1 MWAERKNFLLIAQL
15 HYGSLAP
22 PTSRS
27 RSAHGGFS
35 SVFRF
40 AHAAITCSGAW
51 NCFGPSWIDTNE
63 VEQTLLQ
70 YRTRACDRTSLS
82 HAMFM
87 ATFVHCLHASKT
99 SAHDTWAD
107 PLHFIIYTLD
117 PSPIVF
123 SPKSPPLAL
132 PFCRLSPRLFHL
144 LSSLCR
150 FFLFIFQMQTI
161 FLIFGMSCIYIFL
174 CRIHMEAHKMWNV
187 FLNFHSLYGVYS
199 HCVMNYITIE

>member
-132 PFCRLSPRLFHL
+132 PFCRLSPRFISFTLI
-144 LSSLCR
+144 SLP
-150 FFLFIFQMQTI
+150 FLFIHFPNADN
-161 FLIFGMSCIYIFL
+161 FSYFRNVLYIYIPL
-174 CRIHMEAHKMWNV
+174 PNTHGGA
-187 FLNFHSLYGVYS
+187 
-199 HCVMNYITIE
+199 